1 VPTPSRLPDRPSL
14 EQLRKQAKDLLRAA
28 RAGDPAATQRL
39 GTTGDPLLAD
49 AQLAIA
55 REYGFSSWPKLVEH
69 VTALQSSLLKDLEQL
84 STDVARAYIAGDY
97 DAIRDIN
104 ARRGTSFVWDRDVT
118 AMKRQ
123 LPRWFAA
130 GATDPALALAEVR
143 RLVARKLG
151 SDTWEELVASI
162 TGQAR
167 GSGPGEGDASFYRID
182 EREDRIEI
190 RRPLSDAEWDVVAA
204 VIRERGISRVDPG
217 MISDSGVER
226 LAAVDTITRIAL
238 NNSAIGDDGLR
249 HLARMPQLEELELGG
264 WRSPITD
271 RGMEAIANL
280 PRLRTIR
287 MCWTQRVTD
296 AGYANLEFC
305 DQLETVDLLG
315 TQAGDGMIAALGGK
329 PRLRYLKTGRGVTDA
344 GIRQLH
350 RIPAFTAWQ
359 GGEIEYG
366 LMSPDSGP
374 THLLVDGPF
383 SDAGFAGLAG
393 LDGLFGLSVFWHSPN
408 LTSNGLAA
416 LAGMASLGFLGCEG
430 KICDDVAMRHI
441 AAIPR
446 LRMLMGQGAVA
457 SNAGFEALSRS
468 ETIEYFWGRDCPN
481 LGGPGFAALASMPA
495 LQGIA
500 VTLKNVDDAGLSA
513 LPRFPSLT
521 KLMPMDVSDDG
532 FRHVGR
538 CERLES
544 LWCMYCRDTGDVA
557 TEHIRGLPRLQTY
570 YAGATQITDRSLEIL
585 GGMESLEKLE
595 FWACTGVT
603 NAGVAAL
610 KALPRL
616 KELSLDGLPQV
627 TRDVAGVFP
636 ATVRVRY
643 SP

>member
-1 VPTPSRLPDRPSL
+1 
-14 EQLRKQAKDLLRAA
+14 
-28 RAGDPAATQRL
+28 
-39 GTTGDPLLAD
+39 
-49 AQLAIA
+49 
-55 REYGFSSWPKLVEH
+55 
-69 VTALQSSLLKDLEQL
+69 
-84 STDVARAYIAGDY
+84 
-97 DAIRDIN
+97 
-104 ARRGTSFVWDRDVT
+104 
-118 AMKRQ
+118 
-123 LPRWFAA
+123 
-130 GATDPALALAEVR
+130 
-143 RLVARKLG
+143 
-151 SDTWEELVASI
+151 
-162 TGQAR
+162 
-167 GSGPGEGDASFYRID
+167 
-182 EREDRIEI
+182 
-190 RRPLSDAEWDVVAA
+190 
-204 VIRERGISRVDPG
+204 
-217 MISDSGVER
+217 
-226 LAAVDTITRIAL
+226 
-238 NNSAIGDDGLR
+238 
-249 HLARMPQLEELELGG
+249 
-264 WRSPITD
+264 
-271 RGMEAIANL
+271 
-280 PRLRTIR
+280 
-287 MCWTQRVTD
+287 
-296 AGYANLEFC
+296 
-305 DQLETVDLLG
+305 
-315 TQAGDGMIAALGGK
+315 MIAALGGK

-350 RIPAFTAWQ
+350 WIPAFTAWQ